1 MGDHHGSE
9 GSKGYLFFRVSVWL
23 KKGDTMSQSS
33 VGTGAGDVKFS
44 DLAKQMLRYRWVCY
58 GMLLLTYI
66 FVYFDRVAPA
76 VIAPELMKEFGLS
89 ATALGI
95 LSSMYFYPY
104 AAMQIPSGILSDR
117 MGPRISVTIFFTI
130 AAIGTALFGL
140 AHSFGTIIFGRFLMG
155 VGVAVVWIPCMR
167 ILANWFRPK
176 EFATLTGVMLTVG
189 NAGAVLAAAP
199 LAFLVG
205 LVGWRASFYWLGAF
219 MVIVAGLNYL
229 VLRNKPSD
237 RSLPTVSEIDGVD
250 YYSVQSTEKVSFGEN
265 VKRLFGMKNYWL
277 IAIYA
282 FVIYGTVM
290 GFQGLWCIPYL
301 QQTYGLP
308 KQQAANILM
317 LWPIG
322 MAVGCFAFGFV
333 SDRILKS
340 RRNASFYGII
350 IYALTWLPLVLWPDK
365 IPVGMF
371 YPLLFIM
378 GFFSGAYVPNY
389 AHIAEGQPHSFIATA
404 NGMLNVWYF
413 IGGALFQALMGVVL
427 DYYGKVG
434 DKFPVD
440 AYKTTFVACI
450 IALVIG
456 AIAMYFTADSKVL
469 QKKTA

>member
-9 GSKGYLFFRVSVWL
+9 GSKGYLFFGVSVWI
-23 KKGDTMSQSS
+23 KRGDTMSQSS
-33 VGTGAGDVKFS
+33 VGTGSGNVQFS

-205 LVGWRASFYWLGAF
+205 LVGWRASFYWFGAF

-237 RSLPTVSEIDGVD
+237 RSLPTVSEIDGID
-250 YYSVQSTEKVSFGEN
+250 YYSVQGTAKVSFGEN
-265 VKRLFGMKNYWL
+265 VKRLFKMKNYWL

-322 MAVGCFAFGFV
+322 MAVGCFAFGFI

-413 IGGALFQALMGVVL
+413 VGGALFQALMGVVL

-434 DKFPVD
+434 DKFPVG

-450 IALVIG
+450 FSLVIG
-456 AIAMYFTADSKVL
+456 AIAMYFTVDTKVL
-469 QKKTA
+469 QKKSA

>member
-1 MGDHHGSE
+1 MAPMGRKVICYH
-9 GSKGYLFFRVSVWL
+9 VSVWL
-23 KKGDTMSQSS
+23 MKGDTMSQSS
-33 VGTGAGDVKFS
+33 VGPVAGNIQSS
-44 DLAKQMLRYRWVCY
+44 DLAKQMLQYRWICY

-76 VIAPELMKEFGLS
+76 VIAPELMKEFGLT
-89 ATALGI
+89 ATSLGI

-117 MGPRISVTIFFTI
+117 MGPRISVTIFFII

-140 AHSFGTIIFGRFLMG
+140 AYTFGWIIFGRFLMG

-205 LVGWRASFYWLGAF
+205 IVGWRASFYWLGAF
-219 MVIVAGLNYL
+219 MAIIAILNFI

-237 RSLPTVSEIDGVD
+237 KSLPTVSEIDGID
-250 YYSVQSTEKVSFGEN
+250 YYSVQNTEKVSFGEN
-265 VKRLFGMKNYWL
+265 VKKLFGMKNYWL

-290 GFQGLWCIPYL
+290 GFQGLWCIPFL
-301 QQTYGLP
+301 QNTYGLQ
-308 KQQAANILM
+308 KQEAANILM

-322 MAVGCFAFGFV
+322 MAVGCFAFGFI

-413 IGGALFQALMGVVL
+413 VGGALFQAVMGMVL

-434 DKFPVD
+434 DKFPVG
-440 AYKTTFVACI
+440 AYKSSFIACI

-456 AIAMYFTADSKVL
+456 AIAMYFTADTKVL
-469 QKKTA
+469 QKKSA

>member
-1 MGDHHGSE
+1 
-9 GSKGYLFFRVSVWL
+9 
-23 KKGDTMSQSS
+23 MSQSS
-33 VGTGAGDVKFS
+33 VGTGSGNVQFS

-237 RSLPTVSEIDGVD
+237 RSLPTVSEIDGID
-250 YYSVQSTEKVSFGEN
+250 YYSVQGTAKVSFGEN
-265 VKRLFGMKNYWL
+265 VKRLFKMKNYWL

-322 MAVGCFAFGFV
+322 MAVGCFAFGFI

-413 IGGALFQALMGVVL
+413 VGGALFQALMGVVL

-434 DKFPVD
+434 DKFPVG

-450 IALVIG
+450 FSLVIG
-456 AIAMYFTADSKVL
+456 AIAMYFTVDTKVL
-469 QKKTA
+469 QKKSA

>member
-1 MGDHHGSE
+1 
-9 GSKGYLFFRVSVWL
+9 
-23 KKGDTMSQSS
+23 MSQSRVATS
-33 VGTGAGDVKFS
+33 VERVQAPGVATAAGSLQFS
-44 DLAKQMLRYRWVCY
+44 DLAKQMLTYRWICY

-89 ATALGI
+89 ATSLGI
-95 LSSMYFYPY
+95 LASMYFYPY

-117 MGPRISVTIFFTI
+117 MGPRISVSFFFVI
-130 AAIGTALFGL
+130 AALGTALFGL
-140 AHSFGTIIFGRFLMG
+140 AHTFGSIIVGRFLMG

-205 LVGWRASFYWLGAF
+205 IVGWRSSFYWLGAF
-219 MVIVAGLNYL
+219 MAIVAVLNFL

-237 RSLPTVSEIDGVD
+237 KKYPTVSEIDGID
-250 YYSVQSTEKVSFGEN
+250 YYSVQTTQKVSFVEN

-290 GFQGLWCIPYL
+290 GFQGLWCIPFL
-301 QQTYGLP
+301 EQTYGLP

-350 IYALTWLPLVLWPDK
+350 IYALTWLPLVLIPDK

-404 NGMLNVWYF
+404 NGMLNIWYF
-413 IGGALFQALMGVVL
+413 VGGALFQAVMGIVL
-427 DYYGKVG
+427 DWYGKVG
-434 DKFPVD
+434 GKFPVD
-440 AYKTTFVACI
+440 AYQASFIACI
-450 IALVIG
+450 IALAVG
-456 AIAMYFTADSKVL
+456 AVAMYFTADTKVL
-469 QKKTA
+469 QKKS

>member
-1 MGDHHGSE
+1 MGHAHDAGGILIHNFYS
-9 GSKGYLFFRVSVWL
+9 VSVWS
-23 KKGDTMSQSS
+23 KRGDIMSQSG
-33 VGTGAGDVKFS
+33 VGTSTGNLQFS
-44 DLAKQMLRYRWVCY
+44 NLAKQMLRYRWVCY
-58 GMLLLTYI
+58 GMMLLTYI

-76 VIAPELMKEFGLS
+76 VIAPELMKEFSLS
-89 ATALGI
+89 ATSLGI

-117 MGPRISVTIFFTI
+117 MGPRISVTIFFII

-140 AHSFGTIIFGRFLMG
+140 AHSFGFIIFGRFLMG

-205 LVGWRASFYWLGAF
+205 IVGWRASFYWLGGF
-219 MVIVAGLNYL
+219 MAIVALLNFI
-229 VLRNKPSD
+229 VLRNKPGD
-237 RSLPTVSEIDGVD
+237 KNLPTVSEIDGID

-265 VKRLFGMKNYWL
+265 VKRLFAMKNYWL

-290 GFQGLWCIPYL
+290 GFQGLWCIPFL

-308 KQQAANILM
+308 KQEAANILM

-322 MAVGCFAFGFV
+322 MAVGCFAFGYV

-350 IYALTWLPLVLWPDK
+350 IYALTWIPLVFWPDK

-371 YPLLFIM
+371 YPLLFVM

-413 IGGALFQALMGVVL
+413 IGGALFQSIMGIVL
-427 DYYGKVG
+427 DAYGKVG
-434 DKFPVD
+434 DKFPVG
-440 AYKTTFVACI
+440 AYKATFVACI

-456 AIAMYFTADSKVL
+456 AIAMYFTTDSKVL
-469 QKKTA
+469 KKSA

>member
-9 GSKGYLFFRVSVWL
+9 GSKGYLFFGVSVWI
-23 KKGDTMSQSS
+23 KRGDTMSQSS
-33 VGTGAGDVKFS
+33 VGTGSGNVQFS

-219 MVIVAGLNYL
+219 MVIVAALNYL

-237 RSLPTVSEIDGVD
+237 RSLPTVSEIDGID
-250 YYSVQSTEKVSFGEN
+250 YYSVQGTAKVSFGEN

-413 IGGALFQALMGVVL
+413 VGGALFQAVMGMVL

-434 DKFPVD
+434 DKFPVG
-440 AYKTTFVACI
+440 AYRSTFIACI

-456 AIAMYFTADSKVL
+456 AIAMYFTADTKVL
-469 QKKTA
+469 QKKSA

>member
-1 MGDHHGSE
+1 
-9 GSKGYLFFRVSVWL
+9 
-23 KKGDTMSQSS
+23 MSQSS
-33 VGTGAGDVKFS
+33 VEARAVNVEFS
-44 DLAKQMLRYRWVCY
+44 GLAKQMLNYRWVCY

-89 ATALGI
+89 ATSLGI

-140 AHSFGTIIFGRFLMG
+140 AYTFGWIIVGRFLMG

-205 LVGWRASFYWLGAF
+205 IVGWRASFYWLGAF
-219 MVIVAGLNYL
+219 MAIVAILNFI

-237 RSLPTVSEIDGVD
+237 KDYPTVSEIDGID
-250 YYSVQSTEKVSFGEN
+250 YYSVQTTKEVSFSEN
-265 VKRLFGMKNYWL
+265 VKKLFGMKNYWL

-308 KQQAANILM
+308 KQEAANILM

-322 MAVGCFAFGFV
+322 MAVGCFAFGFI

-413 IGGALFQALMGVVL
+413 VGGALFQAVMGVVL

-434 DKFPVD
+434 DKFPVG
-440 AYKTTFVACI
+440 AYKSTFIACI

-469 QKKTA
+469 RKKSA

>member
-1 MGDHHGSE
+1 
-9 GSKGYLFFRVSVWL
+9 
-23 KKGDTMSQSS
+23 MSQSS
-33 VGTGAGDVKFS
+33 VGTGAGNVQFS

-219 MVIVAGLNYL
+219 MVIVAALNYL

>member
-1 MGDHHGSE
+1 
-9 GSKGYLFFRVSVWL
+9 
-23 KKGDTMSQSS
+23 MSQSS

-219 MVIVAGLNYL
+219 MVIVAALNYL

>member
-1 MGDHHGSE
+1 
-9 GSKGYLFFRVSVWL
+9 
-23 KKGDTMSQSS
+23 MSQSS
-33 VGTGAGDVKFS
+33 IRTGAVNVQFS

-66 FVYFDRVAPA
+66 FVYFDRVSPA
-76 VIAPELMKEFGLS
+76 VIAPELMKEFNLS
-89 ATALGI
+89 ATSLGI

-117 MGPRISVTIFFTI
+117 MGPRISVTIFFII

-140 AHSFGTIIFGRFLMG
+140 ANSFGLIVFGRFLMG

-167 ILANWFRPK
+167 ILANWFRPN
-176 EFATLTGVMLTVG
+176 EFSTLTGVMLTVG

-205 LVGWRASFYWLGAF
+205 IVGWRASFYWLGAF
-219 MVIVAGLNYL
+219 MFIVAMLNFI

-237 RSLPTVSEIDGVD
+237 KSLPTVSEIDGID

-301 QQTYGLP
+301 EQTYGLP

-322 MAVGCFAFGFV
+322 MAVGCFAFGYV

-404 NGMLNVWYF
+404 NGMLNIWYF
-413 IGGALFQALMGVVL
+413 VGGALFQSVMGMVL
-427 DYYGKVG
+427 DFYGKAG
-434 DKFPVD
+434 NKFPVS
-440 AYKTTFVACI
+440 AYKTTFTVCI

-456 AIAMYFTADSKVL
+456 AIAMYFTTDSKVL
-469 QKKTA
+469 QKKSS